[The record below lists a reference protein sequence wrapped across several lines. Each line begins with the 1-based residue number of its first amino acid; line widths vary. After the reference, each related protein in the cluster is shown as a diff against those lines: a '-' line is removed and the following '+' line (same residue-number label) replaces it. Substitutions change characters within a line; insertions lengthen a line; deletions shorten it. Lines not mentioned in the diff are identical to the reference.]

1 MKFCTKC
8 GVQLPDEAHFC
19 TACGET
25 QNAQPAPHAA
35 PPSVISTA
43 PPPVQPAAPA
53 KKRLSG
59 CAIAAIITGAVAL
72 LGLIFVVGLWLLAS
86 SLTGDLVKATEDYLA
101 VLKRGQTREAYE
113 MAASGLRKETSLTQF
128 NKVVSQFPILS
139 RHTSFKINTRNFEN
153 NMGAVTGELSDAA
166 GNRAE
171 IEFVLVKEQGVWR
184 VLMLHVKMIASLPAG
199 DQEGRLVMG
208 LKPSGEATC

>member
-1 MKFCTKC
+1 M
-8 GVQLPDEAHFC
+8 
-19 TACGET
+19 
-25 QNAQPAPHAA
+25 
-35 PPSVISTA
+35 
-43 PPPVQPAAPA
+43 
-53 KKRLSG
+53 SG
-59 CAIAAIITGAVAL
+59 CALAAIIIGGLMA
-72 LGLIFVVGLWLLAS
+72 LGLVFITGLWLLAN

-101 VLKRGQTREAYE
+101 LLKRGQTREAYE

-153 NMGAVTGELSDAA
+153 NMGAVTGELSDAS

-208 LKPSGEATC
+208 LKPSGDASC

>member
-43 PPPVQPAAPA
+43 PPPIQPAAPA

-72 LGLIFVVGLWLLAS
+72 LGMIFLVGLWLLAS

-153 NMGAVTGELSDAA
+153 NMGAVTGELSDAS

-184 VLMLHVKMIASLPAG
+184 VLMLHVKMIASLPTG

-208 LKPSGEATC
+208 QKPSGEATC